1 MLKHQERNVLGKLSI
16 SFAGALILGS
26 TLVAPMTEAAE
37 VPVPG
42 AQDGEIT
49 HYIINDNVPY
59 FTNDELL
66 EVDPG
71 YTLSDLDE
79 LGRVQ
84 VANATLSQDIMP
96 DEKRGSISHV
106 TPTGWN
112 QNTRGDEVGQV
123 VPGGWLYNRSHM
135 IGHQLSGLNDEKENL
150 ITGTKFFNNYAMLP
164 IENFVAN
171 YIEEEDESVRFRVT
185 PHFEG
190 DNLLASGMFME
201 GLTLHDIGD
210 EDPDIMF
217 NIYVPNIQPGVT
229 LNYADGSHSVGETN
243 EVIIPTHPH
252 AKNFDAVTP
261 PEEDNDETAPPVEED
276 DNETV
281 PPVEEGDPEV
291 PIEEEENPDTP
302 VENDPDTP
310 VEDEENPDAPVE
322 EDNGETIPPVEEEDP
337 DAPVENDPA
346 APEKNEGD
354 ETADNETI
362 EEEPD
367 APVEN
372 DGNETTD
379 DESIEEDVATD
390 NESVEEDAAT
400 DDESIEEDVATDD
413 VTTDDEATLP
423 AEEDNVETTLPA
435 EEDVTSD
442 DQHVVSDTES
452 TDDTASEIDTDLSTI
467 HDGSSIQKPVVDE
480 DVDELPE
487 TGSGAPEI
495 GLIASAMALII
506 GAGIALFKRRE
517 SNNN

>member
-1 MLKHQERNVLGKLSI
+1 
-16 SFAGALILGS
+16 
-26 TLVAPMTEAAE
+26 
-37 VPVPG
+37 
-42 AQDGEIT
+42 
-49 HYIINDNVPY
+49 
-59 FTNDELL
+59 
-66 EVDPG
+66 
-71 YTLSDLDE
+71 
-79 LGRVQ
+79 
-84 VANATLSQDIMP
+84 
-96 DEKRGSISHV
+96 
-106 TPTGWN
+106 
-112 QNTRGDEVGQV
+112 TRGDEVGQV

-201 GLTLHDIGD
+201 GLSLHDIGD

-243 EVIIPTHPH
+243 AVVIPTHPH

-281 PPVEEGDPEV
+281 PPVEEEDPEV
-291 PIEEEENPDTP
+291 SIEEENPDTP

-337 DAPVENDPA
+337 DAPVENDPD
-346 APEKNEGD
+346 APVENDGD
-354 ETADNETI
+354 ETTDNESI
-362 EEEPD
+362 EEDPD

-379 DESIEEDVATD
+379 DEL
-390 NESVEEDAAT
+390 
-400 DDESIEEDVATDD
+400 IEEDVATDD
-413 VTTDDEATLP
+413 ELIEEGVATDDELIEEDVATEDVATDDEATLP
-423 AEEDNVETTLPA
+423 VEEDNNEATLPVEDDNVEATLPVEEDNIETTLPV
-435 EEDVTSD
+435 EETVTSD

-506 GAGIALFKRRE
+506 GAGLALFKRRE

>member
-42 AQDGEIT
+42 TQDGEIT

-66 EVDPG
+66 EIDPG

-112 QNTRGDEVGQV
+112 QNARGDEVGQV

-150 ITGTKFFNNYAMLP
+150 MTGTKFFNNYTMLP

-243 EVIIPTHPH
+243 EVVIPTHPH
-252 AKNFDAVTP
+252 AKNFEAVTP
-261 PEEDNDETAPPVEED
+261 PEEEDSDETVPPVEED

-281 PPVEEGDPEV
+281 PPVEEEDPEV
-291 PIEEEENPDTP
+291 PVEDEENPDTP

-310 VEDEENPDAPVE
+310 VENDPDTPVENDPDTPVENDPDTPVENDPDTPVE
-322 EDNGETIPPVEEEDP
+322 EEEDPEVPVEEEEDPEVPVEDDSDETADNESIEEDP
-337 DAPVENDPA
+337 DAPVENDGNEA
-346 APEKNEGD
+346 ADD
-354 ETADNETI
+354 ESTDDELI
-362 EEEPD
+362 EEDVTTDDELIEED
-367 APVEN
+367 V
-372 DGNETTD
+372 TTD
-379 DESIEEDVATD
+379 DESVEEGVATD
-390 NESVEEDAAT
+390 DRSVEEG
-400 DDESIEEDVATDD
+400 VATED

-423 AEEDNVETTLPA
+423 VEEDNDEITLPV

-442 DQHVVSDTES
+442 DQHVVSDT
-452 TDDTASEIDTDLSTI
+452 
-467 HDGSSIQKPVVDE
+467 
-480 DVDELPE
+480 
-487 TGSGAPEI
+487 
-495 GLIASAMALII
+495 
-506 GAGIALFKRRE
+506 
-517 SNNN
+517 

>member
-1 MLKHQERNVLGKLSI
+1 
-16 SFAGALILGS
+16 
-26 TLVAPMTEAAE
+26 
-37 VPVPG
+37 
-42 AQDGEIT
+42 
-49 HYIINDNVPY
+49 
-59 FTNDELL
+59 
-66 EVDPG
+66 
-71 YTLSDLDE
+71 
-79 LGRVQ
+79 
-84 VANATLSQDIMP
+84 
-96 DEKRGSISHV
+96 KRGSISHV

-112 QNTRGDEVGQV
+112 QNARGDEVGQV

-337 DAPVENDPA
+337 DAPVENDPD
-346 APEKNEGD
+346 APVENDGD
-354 ETADNETI
+354 ETTDNESI
-362 EEEPD
+362 EEDPD

-379 DESIEEDVATD
+379 DEL
-390 NESVEEDAAT
+390 
-400 DDESIEEDVATDD
+400 IEEDVATDD
-413 VTTDDEATLP
+413 ELIEEGVATDDELIEEDVATEDVATDDEATLP
-423 AEEDNVETTLPA
+423 VEEDNNEATLPVEDDNVEATLPVEEDNIETTLPV
-435 EEDVTSD
+435 EETVTSD

-487 TGSGAPEI
+487 TGSSAPEI

-506 GAGIALFKRRE
+506 GAGLALFKRRE

>member
-1 MLKHQERNVLGKLSI
+1 
-16 SFAGALILGS
+16 
-26 TLVAPMTEAAE
+26 
-37 VPVPG
+37 
-42 AQDGEIT
+42 
-49 HYIINDNVPY
+49 
-59 FTNDELL
+59 
-66 EVDPG
+66 
-71 YTLSDLDE
+71 
-79 LGRVQ
+79 
-84 VANATLSQDIMP
+84 
-96 DEKRGSISHV
+96 
-106 TPTGWN
+106 
-112 QNTRGDEVGQV
+112 
-123 VPGGWLYNRSHM
+123 
-135 IGHQLSGLNDEKENL
+135 
-150 ITGTKFFNNYAMLP
+150 GTKFFNNYAMLP

-171 YIEEEDESVRFRVT
+171 YIEEENEDVRFRVT

-201 GLTLHDIGD
+201 GLSLHDIGD

-337 DAPVENDPA
+337 DAPVENDP
-346 APEKNEGD
+346 
-354 ETADNETI
+354 
-362 EEEPD
+362 D

-372 DGNETTD
+372 DSNETTD
-379 DESIEEDVATD
+379 
-390 NESVEEDAAT
+390 N
-400 DDESIEEDVATDD
+400 ESIEEDVATDD
-413 VTTDDEATLP
+413 ELIEEDVATEDESIEEGVATEDVTTDDEATLP
-423 AEEDNVETTLPA
+423 VEEDNVEATLPVEDDNVEATLPVEEDNVEATLPVEEDNIETTLPV
-435 EEDVTSD
+435 EETVTSD

-467 HDGSSIQKPVVDE
+467 HDGSSIQKPVIDE
-480 DVDELPE
+480 GVDELPE

-506 GAGIALFKRRE
+506 GAGLALFKRRE